1 MKSKVYGYP
10 LYYYAKDEKPG
21 DVKGQG
27 VGDVWYVI
35 SASGEM
41 VKGGTSAAPVVQGS
55 QQDTG
60 STYK

>member
-41 VKGGTSAAPVVQGS
+41 VKGGTSSLSENP
-55 QQDTG
+55 
-60 STYK
+60 